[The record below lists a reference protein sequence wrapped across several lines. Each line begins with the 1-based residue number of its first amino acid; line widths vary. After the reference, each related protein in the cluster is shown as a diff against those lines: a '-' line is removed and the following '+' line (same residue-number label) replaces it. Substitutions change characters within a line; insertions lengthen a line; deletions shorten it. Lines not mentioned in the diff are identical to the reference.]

1 MKKMLKLSNTITGRK
16 LNFTINESK
25 GQNIDEIKN
34 VIETLNNVQTQLDT
48 LVKETHKEI
57 IDTRVAFEK
66 ADNDNIKFW
75 KG

>member
-1 MKKMLKLSNTITGRK
+1 MFSRVWCKNK
-16 LNFTINESK
+16 
-25 GQNIDEIKN
+25 KN

-48 LVKETHKEI
+48 LVKETHKAI

>member
-1 MKKMLKLSNTITGRK
+1 MLKLNNTIIGRK
-16 LNFTINESK
+16 LKFTINKSK

-48 LVKETHKEI
+48 LVKETHKAI
-57 IDTRVAFEK
+57 IDTRVEFEK
-66 ADNDNIKFW
+66 PDKDNIKFW

>member
-1 MKKMLKLSNTITGRK
+1 MSLGRLLLWFITIFTECVSGRK
-16 LNFTINESK
+16 TSK
-25 GQNIDEIKN
+25 NKKN

-48 LVKETHKEI
+48 LVKETHKAI

>member
-1 MKKMLKLSNTITGRK
+1 MLKLNNTITGRK
-16 LNFTINESK
+16 LNFTINKSK

-57 IDTRVAFEK
+57 IDT
-66 ADNDNIKFW
+66 
-75 KG
+75 

>member
-1 MKKMLKLSNTITGRK
+1 MKGKGEKRRK
-16 LNFTINESK
+16 
-25 GQNIDEIKN
+25 IKN
-34 VIETLNNVQTQLDT
+34 VIEILNNVQTQLDT

-57 IDTRVAFEK
+57 IDTQVAFKK